1 MKDSQLENDQ
11 LSGSSEDEYF
21 DSEEVEMFESQEH
34 RSELVK
40 GLWRYINWQEPN
52 LYDEEK

>member
-11 LSGSSEDEYF
+11 LSGSSEDEYP
-21 DSEEVEMFESQEH
+21 DSEEVELFESQEH
-34 RSELVK
+34 RSHLIK
-40 GLWRYINWQEPN
+40 SLWRYMDKPIPN